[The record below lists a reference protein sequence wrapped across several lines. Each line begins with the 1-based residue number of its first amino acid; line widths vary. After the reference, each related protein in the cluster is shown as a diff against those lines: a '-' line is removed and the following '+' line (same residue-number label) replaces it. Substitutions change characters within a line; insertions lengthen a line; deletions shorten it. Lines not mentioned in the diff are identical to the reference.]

1 MTSIIKTARIS
12 ETPLALERSGRQNAE
27 RRPPQREQPAL
38 MPTLR
43 VDARVAAEAL
53 VPTIPQGSV
62 QAPAHE
68 TAALELE
75 RQDLVRRQ
83 EKAEREGYERGLQK
97 AAVEAER
104 QRKEEWQRLRAL
116 VESLEVE
123 RNRFAGK
130 LEDAAV
136 EIVFESLARLLGQ
149 AFSSSLGV
157 AAAVREVID
166 QHAAGQKSLAV
177 RMAPS
182 DLQLLGETGLSAI
195 RSGLRADVQF
205 EADERIQPGGCLIDM
220 PSGSLDARL
229 DLQLERL
236 KQALLDARRSGE

>member
-12 ETPLALERSGRQNAE
+12 ETPLALDRSGRQAPE
-27 RRPPQREQPAL
+27 RRTPPRE
-38 MPTLR
+38 PTMTVPPPR
-43 VDARVAAEAL
+43 VEPRVAAEAL
-53 VPTIPQGSV
+53 VPTVPFGSPLASV
-62 QAPAHE
+62 LE
-68 TAALELE
+68 TATQEAE
-75 RQDLVRRQ
+75 RLDLARRQ

-97 AAVEAER
+97 AAVESER
-104 QRKEEWQRLRAL
+104 QRKEELQHLRAL
-116 VESLEVE
+116 VDSLEAE

-136 EIVFESLARLLGQ
+136 EIVFESLVRLLGQ
-149 AFSSSLGV
+149 AFASATGV
-157 AAAVREVID
+157 AAAVREVIE

-182 DLQLLGETGLSAI
+182 DLQLLGEEGLAAI
-195 RSGLRADVQF
+195 RSGQRADVQF
-205 EADERIQPGGCLIDM
+205 EADDRIQPGGCLIDM